1 MVMKV
6 LIVEDDQVLN
16 QTLGY
21 NLISAGYQV
30 ISTYTCREA
39 DNELAQ
45 NQIDLIVLD
54 VNLPDGNGF
63 DLCKKWRS
71 KIMTPIIFL
80 TANDLESDMLKGF
93 ELGAE
98 DYVTKPFLISVLM
111 KKIAVF
117 LKRNQGETKRPIYND
132 ENLMIDFLGRKA
144 SLKGNAV
151 ELSNNEYKLLY
162 LLLKNNEM
170 VLTRQLLL
178 EKLWDSDENFVDENA
193 LTMMISR
200 IRTKIDSTEK
210 KYIKTIYGMGYQWIG
225 EPYDE

>member
-1 MVMKV
+1 MKRV
-6 LIVEDDQVLN
+6 LIIEDDRVLN
-16 QTLGY
+16 HTLGY

-30 ISTYTCREA
+30 KSTYNYREA

-45 NQIDLIVLD
+45 NQVDLIVLD

-63 DLCKKWRS
+63 DLCKKWRK
-71 KIMTPIIFL
+71 KIMAPIIFL

-98 DYVTKPFLISVLM
+98 DYVTKPFLISVLL

-117 LKRNQGETKRPIYND
+117 LKRNQGETKIQIYND
-132 ENLMIDFLGRKA
+132 EDLMIDFPARKA
-144 SLKGNAV
+144 SLEGNAI

-162 LLLKNNEM
+162 LLIKNDKM

-200 IRTKIDSTEK
+200 IRTKIDSAEK
-210 KYIKTIYGMGYQWIG
+210 KHIKTIYGMGYQWIG